1 MKQIEWD
8 IILEYLKKIK
18 FRSNNILWDLD
29 EDVYNEC
36 HKKVI
41 KAHID
46 NIKQILKIIKDINKN
61 TRNEI
66 LIESINLTISCLDLN
81 LDKES
86 IKNEIVQLSKKLNNA
101 NYDLDL
107 RFNIINS

>member
-1 MKQIEWD
+1 M
-8 IILEYLKKIK
+8 
-18 FRSNNILWDLD
+18 
-29 EDVYNEC
+29 
-36 HKKVI
+36 KVI

-61 TRNEI
+61 KRNEI
-66 LIESINLTISCLDLN
+66 LIESINLTISCLNLN

-86 IKNEIVQLSKKLNNA
+86 IKNEIIHLSKKLNKA